1 MIDFDI
7 PAYIKTLKGQQQPPY
22 NCPACEKTYKTV
34 SLLF

>member
-7 PAYIKTLKGQQQPPY
+7 PAYIKTLKGQPPPF

-34 SLLF
+34 S